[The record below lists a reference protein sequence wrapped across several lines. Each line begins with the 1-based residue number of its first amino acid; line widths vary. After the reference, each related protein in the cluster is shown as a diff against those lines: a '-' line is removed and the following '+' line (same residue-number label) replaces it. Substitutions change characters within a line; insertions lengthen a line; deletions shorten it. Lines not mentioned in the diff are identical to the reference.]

1 MNKGVYTGF
10 IYSDGINIYGI
21 TGDKASYITCCI
33 KLLRSNQGISIK
45 LPNAGDLKII
55 KFHRNFRKMA
65 DQGNIHIGKIYMR
78 PQIFV
83 DPGSNNAGDF
93 SFEEIGCSPYES
105 YNYKQGK
112 PQNFEDFGFHSF
124 SGI

>member
-1 MNKGVYTGF
+1 
-10 IYSDGINIYGI
+10 
-21 TGDKASYITCCI
+21 
-33 KLLRSNQGISIK
+33 
-45 LPNAGDLKII
+45 
-55 KFHRNFRKMA
+55 MA
-65 DQGNIHIGKIYMR
+65 DQGNIHIGKIYMC

-105 YNYKQGK
+105 YKYKQGK

-124 SGI
+124 SGIGFKNVAKIFAYSNAHLIIQKGCQNG